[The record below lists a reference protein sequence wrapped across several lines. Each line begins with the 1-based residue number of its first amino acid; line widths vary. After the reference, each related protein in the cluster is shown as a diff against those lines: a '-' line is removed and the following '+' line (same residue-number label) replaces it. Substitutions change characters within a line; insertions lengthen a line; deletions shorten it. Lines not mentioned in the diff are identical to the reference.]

1 MGDDS
6 RKSDS
11 KSLKLNIKID
21 DDVAQGVYANLAMV
35 VHGESEFM
43 LDFMFLQPGRKEAKV
58 GSRVILSPLQAKR
71 LLSALADNVNR
82 YERRFG
88 AIPVG
93 ANGSKDII
101 H

>member
-1 MGDDS
+1 
-6 RKSDS
+6 
-11 KSLKLNIKID
+11 
-21 DDVAQGVYANLAMV
+21 
-35 VHGESEFM
+35 M